1 MNTSLLTKDVA
12 PSDADG
18 FGAPPLAVADAH
30 RRRNGPYTAAGAVAR
45 VVVPEALGRWPE
57 LVHRHDVELLTVA
70 PDLAE
75 LIPFERATLT
85 SSASPEERTRFYP
98 RARTRRIAHGLVDFL
113 NEHVTRL
120 GTERTLV
127 ISGTDEADATDVEW
141 ITLLQRRACGL
152 LRVVVTPDQPS
163 TAAANRRADRR
174 RRGIPSIRRQRR
186 HLHRPCSSSP
196 PMRRATPLTAP
207 ACTMT
212 APRTLKPPRTRRAGS
227 AQSRTTASTVATR
240 TAPASRRSSTL
251 LEHNVLMG
259 FYHAVIE
266 VGRRCLALL
275 RWEDRPED
283 CWLVVAKVAT
293 ALTAL
298 DRADEAAEL
307 YDEACAR
314 STLPS
319 IHLQAAYGRAMLY
332 TRFYDDE
339 NLDHQRAKAHINTAI
354 AISSLLPP
362 GERRAF
368 NLTFNENGLALIEMH
383 LGDSEEALRLVS
395 EGLDRIDRELGPDQ
409 QTLHRSVLRYNQAQL
424 LARLGQ
430 LDAAL
435 DAYGRLIDSDPHH
448 SEYHF
453 ERAALHRR
461 GGDVDAAVADYEA
474 AIRWS
479 PPYPEPHYNLGDVL
493 LERGEREAALAHFER
508 VVELEPTF
516 VDAYL
521 AQAGIRQELGQN
533 DLARDAVHAG
543 LAVEPGHPELL
554 CLAGVLAL
562 DDGDRA
568 EARRAFDAAIDSAP
582 ELAAAWANRAILAF
596 ASGDFA
602 GAADDLSAALE
613 HRGDRRPA
621 HQSSDHL

>member
-1 MNTSLLTKDVA
+1 
-12 PSDADG
+12 
-18 FGAPPLAVADAH
+18 
-30 RRRNGPYTAAGAVAR
+30 
-45 VVVPEALGRWPE
+45 
-57 LVHRHDVELLTVA
+57 
-70 PDLAE
+70 
-75 LIPFERATLT
+75 
-85 SSASPEERTRFYP
+85 
-98 RARTRRIAHGLVDFL
+98 
-113 NEHVTRL
+113 
-120 GTERTLV
+120 
-127 ISGTDEADATDVEW
+127 
-141 ITLLQRRACGL
+141 
-152 LRVVVTPDQPS
+152 
-163 TAAANRRADRR
+163 
-174 RRGIPSIRRQRR
+174 
-186 HLHRPCSSSP
+186 
-196 PMRRATPLTAP
+196 
-207 ACTMT
+207 
-212 APRTLKPPRTRRAGS
+212 
-227 AQSRTTASTVATR
+227 
-240 TAPASRRSSTL
+240 
-251 LEHNVLMG
+251 MG

-339 NLDHQRAKAHINTAI
+339 HLDHQRAKAHINTAI

-602 GAADDLSAALE
+602 GAADDLSAALSIE
-613 HRGDRRPA
+613 ETADLRTNRAIIYESLGRYEDALVDYDRAGDEPDADLDTIEAGRQRCLAALSPQHCA
-621 HQSSDHL
+621 